1 VTLEV
6 FTVRG
11 VETKGPTKEAV
22 FSKFTTRPLSNQ
34 SYIKDGLCFFFIS
47 KGEKKLKLSLL
58 KSRVS
63 LNISTTDSLS
73 PDVLLWGML
82 LGIGGYLAVLSA
94 FSLSQAHPS
103 HCPCTVCI
111 SG

>member
-1 VTLEV
+1 MSLIEHPLASPCRRQGIEVTLEV

-47 KGEKKLKLSLL
+47 KGEKKLKLSIYHI
-58 KSRVS
+58 K
-63 LNISTTDSLS
+63 
-73 PDVLLWGML
+73 ML
-82 LGIGGYLAVLSA
+82 EI
-94 FSLSQAHPS
+94 QD
-103 HCPCTVCI
+103 TVI
-111 SG
+111 L